1 MIEETIR
8 QVRLI
13 QENMKAAQDR
23 QKSYA
28 DQNRRV
34 VEFEVGEK
42 ALLKVSPTKGIM
54 RFGRKGKLSPRY
66 IGPYEVLK
74 RIGEVAY
81 QLALPMELANVH
93 NVFHV
98 SQLRKYIHD
107 PNHVIQPES
116 IELDESLT
124 SKERPI
130 KILDTKTRSTR
141 NKAVK
146 LVKVLWSNQNSEE
159 ATWEAEDD
167 MKKRY
172 PELFEQILVVAHT
185 YVLIHTDVLRRSRKL
200 DKGKM
205 DLRVGNGAQIAA

>member
-1 MIEETIR
+1 
-8 QVRLI
+8 
-13 QENMKAAQDR
+13 
-23 QKSYA
+23 
-28 DQNRRV
+28 
-34 VEFEVGEK
+34 
-42 ALLKVSPTKGIM
+42 M

-66 IGPYEVLK
+66 ISPYEVLK
-74 RIGEVAY
+74 RVGEVAY

-98 SQLRKYIHD
+98 SQLRKYVHD
-107 PNHVIQPES
+107 PNHVIQPKS

-159 ATWEAEDD
+159 ATWEAKDD

-172 PELFEQILVVAHT
+172 PELFEQ
-185 YVLIHTDVLRRSRKL
+185 
-200 DKGKM
+200 GE
-205 DLRVGNGAQIAA
+205 